1 MNNMFTKQL
10 ISPESFVVIGG
21 SEDTTKPGGS
31 ALKNLI
37 NNNFAGKLYVVNPK
51 AENVQG
57 QQTFKSVEDLPQV
70 DCAIMA
76 IPAAMC
82 VPAVKEL
89 CANKGCKAVII
100 FSAGFGEDGPEGAAL
115 EKEIVATVNQYG
127 ASLIGPNCIGVITE
141 NYAGV
146 FTQPTSN
153 ISPDG
158 VDIISGSGATVVFI
172 MEAAIKMGLKFSSV
186 YSVGNS
192 AQLGVE
198 DILAYMDETY
208 VHGESSPVK
217 LLYIENVSKPQML
230 LKHAKSLISKGARIA
245 AIKAGYSEAGS
256 RAASSHTGALATPD
270 VAVNALFKKAGI
282 IRAYGREELVNI
294 ASVLTL
300 PALKGKRVAIV
311 THAGGPAV
319 MLTDVLNTNGV
330 EIPHISGEDADELL
344 QKLFKGSS
352 VSNPIDFLATGTPQQ
367 LDEILDA
374 CENKFDIDASVVI
387 FGSPGLTDVYP
398 AYEVLQ
404 KRMKISK
411 KPIYPVLPS
420 VINAGAAIEK
430 FQSQGGVSFNDEVS
444 FGKAFVKVANSI
456 NFPEAELFNDI
467 DTATIRNIVE
477 TSDDGYLSPDKIQA
491 LLDAAKINRVKE
503 FVVNEPEQAL
513 AVMKEISYP
522 VVMKVIGPLHKTDVG
537 GVVLNVKDDATLQNE
552 FARLISIKDAT
563 GVLIQPMLSGTEV
576 FIGAKK
582 EGKFGT
588 LVMCGLGGIFIE
600 ALKDVQTAIAPI
612 SEEEATHMIKSLNG
626 YKIIKGVRGQ
636 EGVNQDSFNETI
648 RRVSALC
655 MAAPEIAEMDLNP
668 LLGNSK
674 GVVAVDARIRIEK

>member
-1 MNNMFTKQL
+1 
-10 ISPESFVVIGG
+10 
-21 SEDTTKPGGS
+21 
-31 ALKNLI
+31 
-37 NNNFAGKLYVVNPK
+37 
-51 AENVQG
+51 
-57 QQTFKSVEDLPQV
+57 
-70 DCAIMA
+70 
-76 IPAAMC
+76 
-82 VPAVKEL
+82 
-89 CANKGCKAVII
+89 
-100 FSAGFGEDGPEGAAL
+100 
-115 EKEIVATVNQYG
+115 
-127 ASLIGPNCIGVITE
+127 
-141 NYAGV
+141 
-146 FTQPTSN
+146 
-153 ISPDG
+153 
-158 VDIISGSGATVVFI
+158 